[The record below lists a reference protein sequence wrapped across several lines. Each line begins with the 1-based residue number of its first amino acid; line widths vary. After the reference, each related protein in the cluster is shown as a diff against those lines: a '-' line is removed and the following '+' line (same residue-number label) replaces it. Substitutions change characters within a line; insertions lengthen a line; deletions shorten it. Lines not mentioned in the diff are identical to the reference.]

1 MTSDIDGLTM
11 TDQSVTGL
19 LPPPPVP
26 AARRV
31 GGPAGLPDRLRRG
44 LADGM
49 IRNSILLVANQL
61 VGAAVGFVFTVMAAH
76 LYSASRLGVS
86 TAALS
91 AVALVLSLSGLGLSY
106 SVVRM
111 LPTAPDR
118 SAMLDTCFT
127 VAAGAMLLA
136 TTAFLLSPAS
146 DGIRK
151 AGGPFIVVALLVGGV
166 LTSLQGVAESSFIAD
181 RDAGRLV
188 RTTLL
193 SSGVRLGLLVV
204 LLPIG
209 ALAAFSAQAAA
220 WAAALALLV
229 YRLCRGGAYRPRIRI
244 DRVSVQI
251 LWRFS
256 MGNYLAALVG
266 GIPATVLPL
275 LLLDK
280 WGTASVT
287 YWYVAYAVASL
298 LFALPSMV
306 SRSMLAEGSYQ
317 EAGRLTLI
325 RKGSQLIAATVL
337 PILAVAFVAAP
348 LLLRMFGAAYGHA
361 AVGLLRYLIVSA
373 VMVAANFIFGTVL
386 YLDKRV
392 FFSTIVNAANA
403 AVVLLLAIL
412 ASSSLVDIGRAWFW
426 GEVVN
431 VVLFGAGA
439 WWVVRNR
446 REAWADGAAVTG

>member
-1 MTSDIDGLTM
+1 MTSDVDGLTM
-11 TDQSVTGL
+11 TDQSVAGL
-19 LPPPPVP
+19 LPPPPPP
-26 AARRV
+26 AARRR
-31 GGPAGLPDRLRRG
+31 GGPAGIPGRLRRG

-49 IRNSILLVANQL
+49 VRNSMLLVANQL

-76 LYSASRLGVS
+76 LYSPGRLGVS
-86 TAALS
+86 TSALS

-118 SAMLDTCFT
+118 AAMLDTCFT
-127 VAAGAMLLA
+127 VAAGGMLLA

-146 DGIRK
+146 AGIRK
-151 AGGPFIVVALLVGGV
+151 AGGPYIVIALLVGGV
-166 LTSLQGVAESSFIAD
+166 LTSLQGVAESSFIAN

-188 RTTLL
+188 RTTLV

-220 WAAALALLV
+220 WATALALLV

-244 DRVSVQI
+244 DRVSVQL

-298 LFALPSMV
+298 LFTLPSMV

-317 EAGRLTLI
+317 EAGRLSLI
-325 RKGSQLIAATVL
+325 RKGSQLIAGTVL
-337 PILAVAFVAAP
+337 PILAVAYVAAP
-348 LLLRMFGAAYGHA
+348 LLLQMFGASYGHA
-361 AVGLLRYLIVSA
+361 AVGLLRYLVASA

-403 AVVLLLAIL
+403 VVVLLLAAL

-431 VVLFGAGA
+431 VLLFGAGA

-446 REAWADGAAVTG
+446 REAWADAEAVTG